1 MIDLCYIINP
11 VCFYALILI
20 QNSLV
25 KTTYTT
31 FLCSTAFIPSLIYT
45 ILKMKNFN
53 TKKISFEI
61 IFYGMLF
68 SALDFFAFYILFHS
82 MSRFSSFMVISMTS
96 FFFLTMCKV
105 PTHFIEFIF
114 DWGSILVV
122 IRIFKKVIDYERS
135 DFQFYHYSFGSDLF
149 YIIYLFYIPKVFAE
163 RFALQDLDEDLGNN
177 CKILFFM
184 IISGIYLLIDIVNTR
199 QEGLYGKDH
208 YSMIILMSIISFVW
222 LITLKKIT
230 PELCDNYLI
239 SCAVILVIYFM
250 YRADKIFDVT
260 RIEANLYNLY
270 IFLFIA
276 LVVLYFYIQI
286 DKIFLVDEIANLL
299 NKYNSPTTEGA
310 NIQEERTNTE
320 NEAALYALY
329 TT

>member
-1 MIDLCYIINP
+1 
-11 VCFYALILI
+11 
-20 QNSLV
+20 
-25 KTTYTT
+25 
-31 FLCSTAFIPSLIYT
+31 
-45 ILKMKNFN
+45 
-53 TKKISFEI
+53 
-61 IFYGMLF
+61 
-68 SALDFFAFYILFHS
+68 
-82 MSRFSSFMVISMTS
+82 
-96 FFFLTMCKV
+96 
-105 PTHFIEFIF
+105 
-114 DWGSILVV
+114 
-122 IRIFKKVIDYERS
+122 
-135 DFQFYHYSFGSDLF
+135 
-149 YIIYLFYIPKVFAE
+149 
-163 RFALQDLDEDLGNN
+163 
-177 CKILFFM
+177 
-184 IISGIYLLIDIVNTR
+184 
-199 QEGLYGKDH
+199 
-208 YSMIILMSIISFVW
+208 MIILMSIISFVW

-310 NIQEERTNTE
+310 NIQEEGTNTE